1 MTDKFPNEVESLV
14 TNLQGA
20 YCEEYFKNP
29 VKERNKQIQVINFII
44 ATTVKAH
51 SVKRGATKISV
62 NDELLRTY
70 FEKIIVPELDSEKAN
85 SSPILTS
92 QAIKFLVIYRNF
104 IPKDWMIDILQKLM
118 TFLTN
123 ESLVVRTYSSSA
135 IEKLLAMRDLDTK
148 KLIFTQEAIKP
159 LLEDLLKQL
168 NILISESEG
177 LHNYALM
184 SLFRV
189 VSIAKEDFAPFAEGF
204 SDAMINFINK
214 AFKDSYTSAYSIY
227 ILFETLGYVIDT
239 IPT

>member
-1 MTDKFPNEVESLV
+1 
-14 TNLQGA
+14 
-20 YCEEYFKNP
+20 
-29 VKERNKQIQVINFII
+29 
-44 ATTVKAH
+44 
-51 SVKRGATKISV
+51 
-62 NDELLRTY
+62 
-70 FEKIIVPELDSEKAN
+70 
-85 SSPILTS
+85 
-92 QAIKFLVIYRNF
+92 
-104 IPKDWMIDILQKLM
+104 M